1 MKRME
6 SDLHPLKAGNDNEA
20 TDPIKSSTP
29 RLFVTTEN
37 IKQIKKYVADAKNLP
52 KTLPEIHEQIG
63 KLDTPDFNTSHIKD
77 LHAHIYEHAIG
88 WPAIEDGLLFTGD
101 RLAVFAKNLTS
112 FNTQMINT
120 IDAMPIM
127 ERLKPYEGAPVEKLP
142 NLDFDASDKEIHKVL
157 GDTFND
163 IKKSLNKAAEATNTL
178 HAQIQHFTAT
188 LEEQLI
194 PNVESCINKLA
205 KISHAEQTERLTL
218 RLYELRRQLQEKN
231 AQKTRLMV
239 DEVIFKAPIYPSPI
253 VSIGY
258 AVKDLICGNQLSPE
272 LIEVFTSLAKLR
284 SEINAIEP
292 QIIASEGIPLLVIKH
307 SKSLRTLHSIMKNAS
322 DSTSLLKKVW
332 GSIIA
337 HLETSATDFSLITTG
352 QPLLAFRANI
362 ERSTTPWS
370 EVAQTVEAL
379 LQVLHNA
386 NETTR

>member
-1 MKRME
+1 
-6 SDLHPLKAGNDNEA
+6 
-20 TDPIKSSTP
+20 
-29 RLFVTTEN
+29 
-37 IKQIKKYVADAKNLP
+37 
-52 KTLPEIHEQIG
+52 
-63 KLDTPDFNTSHIKD
+63 
-77 LHAHIYEHAIG
+77 
-88 WPAIEDGLLFTGD
+88 
-101 RLAVFAKNLTS
+101 
-112 FNTQMINT
+112 
-120 IDAMPIM
+120 
-127 ERLKPYEGAPVEKLP
+127 
-142 NLDFDASDKEIHKVL
+142 
-157 GDTFND
+157 
-163 IKKSLNKAAEATNTL
+163 
-178 HAQIQHFTAT
+178 
-188 LEEQLI
+188 
-194 PNVESCINKLA
+194 
-205 KISHAEQTERLTL
+205 
-218 RLYELRRQLQEKN
+218 
-231 AQKTRLMV
+231 MV
-239 DEVIFKAPIYPSPI
+239 DEVIFKAPLYPSPI

-284 SEINAIEP
+284 SEINALEP